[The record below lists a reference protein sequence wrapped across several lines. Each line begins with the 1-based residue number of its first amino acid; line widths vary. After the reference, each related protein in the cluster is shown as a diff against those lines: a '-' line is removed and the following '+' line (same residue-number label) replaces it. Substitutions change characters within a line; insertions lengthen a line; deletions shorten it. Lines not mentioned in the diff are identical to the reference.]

1 MQFSPRLVGV
11 IAGVVAVTVLSLVF
25 ASEGVRNGPTG
36 PFGTVQPGTD
46 ELLMDLDIQAAYD
59 DDDIVMRFSWPT
71 DAPSLYHDYFVYEG
85 GEWVRYGGEA
95 DGSAFPLNEDR
106 VHFLLDDGSVDGF
119 EHYGGFM
126 TVFSFTRMMSP
137 EDVDEDESEAAIGQ
151 DDLRKMLPGSME
163 DHTDWRTLRDEDELA
178 DLRQAGYF
186 LDLWHWRSH
195 RANPIGWSDDQF
207 VLDRRRSDDGEGAAS
222 TNFDDDLEQPEWMFD
237 PDLTGQYAMSWDR
250 IQSLDYTLDDPY
262 YLSEFNSVPFD
273 PDHDWQDGDT
283 IPRRFLT
290 EPEGSRAAIFSQAT
304 IDNGRWTVELR
315 RALDTGSPEDDK
327 ILEEF
332 GRYDLAPAV
341 HAGATA
347 GRWHYVG
354 MPVTLGLGRDAD
366 VEAMRFSG
374 DGPDWDA
381 IEPTTVEL
389 FYPGVIAWDYLA
401 NRQTHAGAGAIDANA
416 SFYAAHDEEKM
427 GFYALESEFRDEII
441 SQWLWTTLM
450 WVVFI
455 LGSVVAFMRLARRYG
470 RERTGD
476 ETIVRDD
483 ALRAEEHNA

>member
-1 MQFSPRLVGV
+1 MQLNPRLIAVV
-11 IAGVVAVTVLSLVF
+11 AGVVVVTVLSLAF
-25 ASEGVRNGPTG
+25 ASQGVRNGPTG
-36 PFGTVQPGTD
+36 PYGTVQPETD
-46 ELLMDLDIQAAYD
+46 ELLLDLDIQAAYD

-71 DAPSLYHDYFVYEG
+71 EAPSLYHDYLVYEG

-106 VHFLLDDGSVDGF
+106 LTFLLDDGSIDGF

-151 DDLRKMLPGSME
+151 DDLRKMLPDTME
-163 DHTDWRTLRDEDELA
+163 DASDWRTLRDEDEL
-178 DLRQAGYF
+178 DGLRQAGYF

-195 RANPIGWSDDQF
+195 RSNPIGWSDDQF
-207 VLDRRRSDDGEGAAS
+207 VFDRRRSDDGEGAAS

-237 PDLTGQYAMSWDR
+237 PDQTGQYAMSWDR

-262 YLSEFNSVPFD
+262 FLSEFNSVPFD

-290 EPEGSRAAIFSQAT
+290 EPEGSRAAIFSQAN

-327 ILEEF
+327 VLEEF

-354 MPVTLGLGRDAD
+354 MPVTLGLGRSAD

-389 FYPGVIAWDYLA
+389 FYPGVIGWDYIS
-401 NRQTHAGAGAIDANA
+401 NRESHAGAGAIEAND
-416 SFYAAHDEEKM
+416 SFYDAHTEDKM
-427 GFYALESEFRDEII
+427 AFYALESEFREDII
-441 SQWLWTTLM
+441 SQWLLTTVVWTL
-450 WVVFI
+450 FI
-455 LGSVVAFMRLARRYG
+455 LAITGAFVPLAVRYG
-470 RERTGD
+470 RQRTGSG
-476 ETIVRDD
+476 TIVRED
-483 ALRAEEHNA
+483 ALRAEERDA

>member
-163 DHTDWRTLRDEDELA
+163 DHTDWRTLRDEDALA

-195 RANPIGWSDDQF
+195 RSNPIGWSDDQF

>member
-1 MQFSPRLVGV
+1 MQLNPRLIAVV
-11 IAGVVAVTVLSLVF
+11 AGVVVVTVLSLAF
-25 ASEGVRNGPTG
+25 ASQGVRNGPTG
-36 PFGTVQPGTD
+36 PYGTVQPETD
-46 ELLMDLDIQAAYD
+46 ELLLDLDIQAAYD

-71 DAPSLYHDYFVYEG
+71 DAPSLYHDYLVYEG

-106 VHFLLDDGSVDGF
+106 MTFLLDDGSIDGF

-126 TVFSFTRMMSP
+126 TVFSFTRYMSP
-137 EDVDEDESEAAIGQ
+137 EDVDEEESEAAIGQ
-151 DDLRKMLPGSME
+151 DDLRKMLPDTME
-163 DHTDWRTLRDEDELA
+163 DPSDWRTLRDEDEL
-178 DLRQAGYF
+178 DGLRQAGYF

-195 RANPIGWSDDQF
+195 RSNPIGWSDDQF
-207 VLDRRRSDDGEGAAS
+207 VFDRRRSDDGEGAAS
-222 TNFDDDLEQPEWMFD
+222 TNFDGDLEQPEWMFD
-237 PDLTGQYAMSWDR
+237 PEQTGQYAMSWDR

-262 YLSEFNSVPFD
+262 YLSEDNAVPFD

-283 IPRRFLT
+283 IPRRFLS
-290 EPEGSRAAIFSQAT
+290 EPEGSRAAIFSQAN

-315 RALDTGSPEDDK
+315 RALDTGFPEDDK

-354 MPVTLGLGRDAD
+354 MPVTLGLGRSAD

-401 NRQTHAGAGAIDANA
+401 DRQSHSGAGAIESNA
-416 SFYAAHDEEKM
+416 SFYDAHDEAKM
-427 GFYALESEFRDEII
+427 AFYALESEFRDQIM
-441 SQWLWTTLM
+441 SQWLWTTLVWM
-450 WVVFI
+450 VFI
-455 LGSVVAFMRLARRYG
+455 LGSVVAFLRLAQRYG
-470 RERTGD
+470 RHRTGA
-476 ETIVRDD
+476 ETIVSDD
-483 ALRAEEHNA
+483 ALRAEEQHA